1 MHFEPAKDDA
11 GHYHKLLELRDDA
24 GQLAGQ
30 LLATASGIT
39 LLPAAGWI
47 AWDITD
53 HTPIRGE
60 CRIELRATERQP
72 APAAERKAGE

>member
-11 GHYHKLLELRDDA
+11 SHYHKLLELRDDA

-39 LLPAAGWI
+39 L
-47 AWDITD
+47 T
-53 HTPIRGE
+53 
-60 CRIELRATERQP
+60 P
-72 APAAERKAGE
+72 APGWLAVADDHAGQREPLLIEMIRRRSEATKP